1 MKLDPDNRL
10 RCSFNPVGTTSGR
23 LSSSKTLFGT
33 GGNTQNLPDEMKK
46 YIVADDGY
54 MLFSVDLS
62 QAENRVV
69 AYIAPEPTM
78 IEAFET
84 GKDVHKLTGALIHRV
99 PITEVT
105 DEQRSI
111 GKRANH
117 GLNYDFGYKSAAI
130 LWEITEAESKF
141 IVDRYHSVYP
151 GVRQYHAWVRDALS
165 RNRTLTTPFGRSRRF
180 MGRWGDE
187 LFKEAYSFIPQSTVA
202 DKLNRDGLM
211 FLYYNQEYFKAV
223 ELLNQVHDSVVFQI
237 PIGAGLSYAT
247 EVLLCLKTSLEKP
260 IKWRSTEFSIPV
272 DISVGTNLLSEK
284 SGGDMK
290 GIPADECTSYE
301 RLYKYLHG
309 LYGAYRTAKTVSF
322 MDSDIHCSGR
332 VAEEVCAPVGNPAVL
347 S

>member
-1 MKLDPDNRL
+1 M
-10 RCSFNPVGTTSGR
+10 
-23 LSSSKTLFGT
+23 
-33 GGNTQNLPDEMKK
+33 
-46 YIVADDGY
+46 
-54 MLFSVDLS
+54 FSVDLS

-78 IEAFET
+78 IDAFET

-99 PITEVT
+99 PIEEVT
-105 DEQRSI
+105 DEQRSV

-151 GVRQYHAWVRDALS
+151 GVRQYHAWVRDALAK
-165 RNRTLTTPFGRSRRF
+165 NRTLTTPFGRSRRF

-202 DKLNRDGLM
+202 DKLNRDGLI

-237 PIGAGLSYAT
+237 PISAGVSYAA
-247 EVLLCLKTSLEKP
+247 EVLLCLKASLEKP
-260 IKWRSTEFSIPV
+260 IKWRSSEFIIPA

-290 GIPADECTSYE
+290 GIPANECTSYE
-301 RLYKYLHG
+301 RLYRYLHE
-309 LYGAYRTAKTVSF
+309 LYRSHGASKAVPF
-322 MDSDIHCSGR
+322 MDSDLHCGGR
-332 VAEEVCAPVGNPAVL
+332 VTEEVRTSVGSA
-347 S
+347 